1 MATPLTNSNT
11 IEFDSAKRVLRNR
24 DIEVDQ
30 DKYQLLKTKLS
41 SILQSSLELDQVL
54 GIFHEELQSV
64 MELDGLSYSNES
76 RNIELKTGRKA
87 THSCGYRLI
96 TPNDFLG
103 ELSFYRGK
111 RFSALDLELIE
122 DVLGSL
128 VCPLRNALQ
137 YREAIIASLTDP
149 LTGAGNRIAL
159 DSTLRREIELA
170 KRHRAPLSLLLID
183 VDDFK
188 NINDKLGHKTGDL
201 VLKELVSALHKVN
214 RQTDLSFRYGCE
226 EFVVVLNETTLQGA
240 LVIGQRIRQGI
251 EERDIK
257 VAGEPVNITVSIG
270 ATTLKNSDSLDGFFH
285 RADKALYQAKDAG
298 KNQVFGL

>member
-1 MATPLTNSNT
+1 MATPLTSSNT

-24 DIEVDQ
+24 DIELEE
-30 DKYQLLKTKLS
+30 DKYQLLKSKLS
-41 SILQSSLELDQVL
+41 SILQSSLELEQVL
-54 GIFHEELQSV
+54 GIFHEELQAV
-64 MELDGLSYSNES
+64 IELDGLGYVNES
-76 RNIELKTGRKA
+76 RKIEIKTGRKA

-96 TPNDFLG
+96 TPTDFLG
-103 ELSFYRGK
+103 ELNFYRGK

-122 DVLGSL
+122 DVLGTL
-128 VCPLRNALQ
+128 ICPLRNALQ

-159 DSTLRREIELA
+159 DTTLRRGNELG
-170 KRHRAPLSLLLID
+170 KRHRSPLSLLLID
-183 VDDFK
+183 IDDFK

-201 VLKELVSALHKVN
+201 VLKEVVSGLHKVN
-214 RQTDLSFRYGCE
+214 RQTGLSFRYGGE
-226 EFVVVLNETTLQGA
+226 EFVIVLNETNLQGA
-240 LVIGQRIRQGI
+240 MVIAQRIRQTI
-251 EERDIK
+251 EEK
-257 VAGEPVNITVSIG
+257 EVKAAGEQVNVTVSIG